1 MSLLSDDWL
10 TSMEVLRYL
19 NHPPFSKVN
28 DLNLFLF
35 EFQGSSLLV
44 AVSVPILGVPFLS
57 SVKAGSVKVH
67 PREVRPAHNFYNF

>member
-1 MSLLSDDWL
+1 
-10 TSMEVLRYL
+10 MEVLRYL

-57 SVKAGSVKVH
+57 SLEAASL
-67 PREVRPAHNFYNF
+67 